1 LDRDDQRADQGFS
14 GVELGWLLAGVV
26 TMSCLAWI
34 VPAAVVLLAA
44 GELPHLGAVRAVAAV
59 GRIAGEGLWSDP
71 RGAYPEE
78 VRHLMPAGRA
88 WWISALPV
96 LALAT
101 VALGAAWRRLDSAVS
116 KEVLGRRPYDVR
128 GARPRAWG
136 RARDVRRGA
145 GFTLGRLD
153 GRVVRAD
160 EEAHVAV
167 IAPTRSGKTTRCI
180 IPWLLEHRGPAIVT
194 STKRD
199 VLDATIDQRSRIGHA
214 WIYDPFERDTASWSP
229 LLGCA
234 NWSHAMRQ
242 AQWLA
247 DATAEGDSE
256 IARYW
261 RGEAAKLLAPL
272 LHAAAIERLSIAH
285 VVAWI
290 DVQETR
296 LPSRALLAAG
306 AVDAERQL
314 QSVAALDGRNKGTTY
329 MSAGS
334 VLHAFRFPEVLA
346 SSGPPITATRFFDGA
361 PNTLYV
367 VAAERHQQL
376 LAPLVVGLLS
386 SLVHARIDAAPRG
399 PRTRVLLDE
408 AANIAPLR
416 DLPRLLSQAAGHG
429 IRVATV
435 WQSLAQMKARY
446 RDEADTI
453 LANSTAKLFM
463 GPITDHATRTYVT
476 ALLGTEERERRQI
489 SAAALQQLQRGRA
502 LLVNAADRPAIVSQ
516 KPWWAGRF

>member
-1 LDRDDQRADQGFS
+1 LARDDERAHHELS
-14 GVELGWLLAGVV
+14 GAELGWLLAGLVV
-26 TMSCLAWI
+26 ASGLAWF
-34 VPAAVVLLAA
+34 VPAAVVLLSS
-44 GELPHLGAVRAVAAV
+44 GELPHLGVIRAVTAA
-59 GRIAGEGLWSDP
+59 GRLAAEGLWSDP
-71 RGAYPEE
+71 RAAYPDA
-78 VRHLMPAGRA
+78 VRHVMPAGRA
-88 WWISALPV
+88 WWAFALPV
-96 LALAT
+96 IALAT
-101 VALGAAWRRLDSAVS
+101 AALGMAWRRLDSVVS
-116 KEVLGRRPYDVR
+116 REVLGRRPYDVR
-128 GARPRAWG
+128 GARPRAWA
-136 RARDVRRGA
+136 RARDVRRAA

-199 VLDATIDQRSRIGHA
+199 VLDATLEERNRIGHA
-214 WIYDPFERDTASWSP
+214 WIYDPFERHSASWSP
-229 LLGCA
+229 LLGCT

-346 SSGPPITATRFFDGA
+346 SAGPPMTATRFFDGA

-376 LAPLVVGLLS
+376 LAPLVVSLLS
-386 SLVHARIDAAPRG
+386 SLVHARIDAPPQGARM
-399 PRTRVLLDE
+399 RVLLDE

-416 DLPRLLSQAAGHG
+416 DLPRLLSQAAGQG

-435 WQSLAQMKARY
+435 WQSLGQMKARY
-446 RDEADTI
+446 REEADTI

-476 ALLGTEERERRQI
+476 ALLSSEDRGRMQV
-489 SAAALQQLQRGRA
+489 SAASLQQLQRGRA
-502 LLVNAADRPAIVSQ
+502 LLVNGAARPAIVSQ
-516 KPWWAGRF
+516 RPGRASRG